1 MLGRVACIACSTCAQ
16 IDPNNGVK
24 GMWLLQIGLPVQVG
38 MLLVGLLLQNVG
50 AVDVSL
56 LAC

>member
-1 MLGRVACIACSTCAQ
+1 MVACIIHSICAH
-16 IDPNNGVK
+16 IEPKDGVNR
-24 GMWLLQIGLPVQVG
+24 MWLLQIGLPVQVG

-56 LAC
+56 LAR